1 MKIVFKDICKSFGE
15 FKIEN
20 LNIVIN
26 DNSFF
31 TLLGPSGCGKTTILR
46 MISGLETPDSGEIY
60 FYDECVFSKEK
71 KINKPVEKRNL
82 GFVFQDFALW
92 PHMTVFENVAFPLKA
107 RKDKENLNKRVEDV
121 LKIVELAG
129 YEKRYPSELSGGQ
142 MQRVSL
148 ARAIIA
154 NPRCIL
160 FDEPLSALDAILRD
174 EMRASIKRIITNY
187 NMTAVFVTH
196 DQFEAMSLS
205 DEILVLNQGRVMQL
219 DNPINLYNNPNNKFV
234 AKFIGKSNWIDNNTF
249 FRPEDLS
256 FDYINNSEVFQCI
269 ITSFIFIGERY
280 QMELRYD
287 NQKWIAF
294 SNEKFGYNQKISV
307 YIDKNKII
315 KFGGKNEKV
324 IV

>member
-1 MKIVFKDICKSFGE
+1 MKIVFKDIYKSYGD

-46 MISGLETPDSGEIY
+46 MIAGLENPDSGEIY
-60 FYDECVFSKEK
+60 FDDECVFSKEK

-107 RKDKENLNKRVEDV
+107 RKDKNNLNKRVEDV
-121 LKIVELAG
+121 LKIVEMNG
-129 YEKRYPSELSGGQ
+129 FEKRYPSELSGGQ

-154 NPRCIL
+154 NPKCIL

-174 EMRASIKRIITNY
+174 EMRESIKRIITDY
-187 NMTAVFVTH
+187 KITAVFVTH

-205 DEILVLNQGRVMQL
+205 DEILVLNQGKVMQL
-219 DNPINLYNNPNNKFV
+219 DNPMNLYNKPNNRFV
-234 AKFIGKSNWIDNNTF
+234 ARFIGKSNWIDENTF

-256 FDYINNSEVFQCI
+256 FSYVNDSNVYECI
-269 ITSFIFIGERY
+269 VTSYIFIGERY
-280 QMELRYD
+280 QIELNYLNR
-287 NQKWIAF
+287 KWIAF
-294 SNEKFGYNQKISV
+294 SNEKIRYNQKISV
-307 YIDKNKII
+307 YINKNKII
-315 KFGGKNEKV
+315 KLGGEK
-324 IV
+324 

>member
-1 MKIVFKDICKSFGE
+1 
-15 FKIEN
+15 
-20 LNIVIN
+20 
-26 DNSFF
+26 
-31 TLLGPSGCGKTTILR
+31 
-46 MISGLETPDSGEIY
+46 
-60 FYDECVFSKEK
+60 
-71 KINKPVEKRNL
+71 
-82 GFVFQDFALW
+82 
-92 PHMTVFENVAFPLKA
+92 
-107 RKDKENLNKRVEDV
+107 
-121 LKIVELAG
+121 
-129 YEKRYPSELSGGQ
+129 
-142 MQRVSL
+142 
-148 ARAIIA
+148 
-154 NPRCIL
+154 
-160 FDEPLSALDAILRD
+160 
-174 EMRASIKRIITNY
+174 
-187 NMTAVFVTH
+187 MTAVFVTH

-280 QMELRYD
+280 QMELRYE

-315 KFGGKNEKV
+315 KFGGENEKI

>member
-1 MKIVFKDICKSFGE
+1 MKIVFKDIYKSYGD

-46 MISGLETPDSGEIY
+46 MIAGLENPDSGEIY
-60 FYDECVFSKEK
+60 FDDECIFSKEK

-107 RKDKENLNKRVEDV
+107 RKDKNNLNKRVEDV
-121 LKIVELAG
+121 LKIVEMNG
-129 YEKRYPSELSGGQ
+129 FEKRYPSELSGGQ

-154 NPRCIL
+154 NPKCIL

-174 EMRASIKRIITNY
+174 EMRESIKRIITDY
-187 NMTAVFVTH
+187 KITAVFVTH

-205 DEILVLNQGRVMQL
+205 DEILVLNQGKVMQL
-219 DNPINLYNNPNNKFV
+219 DNPMNLYNKPNNRFV
-234 AKFIGKSNWIDNNTF
+234 ARFIGKSNWIDENTF

-256 FDYINNSEVFQCI
+256 FSYVNDSNVYECI
-269 ITSFIFIGERY
+269 VTSYIFIGERY
-280 QMELRYD
+280 QIELNYLNR
-287 NQKWIAF
+287 KWIAF
-294 SNEKFGYNQKISV
+294 SNEKIRYNQKISV
-307 YIDKNKII
+307 YINKNKII
-315 KFGGKNEKV
+315 KLGGEK
-324 IV
+324 

>member
-1 MKIVFKDICKSFGE
+1 MKIVLKNIYKTFGN

-20 LNIVIN
+20 LNIEIM

-46 MISGLETPDSGEIY
+46 MIAGLEIPDNGEIY
-60 FYDECVFSKEK
+60 FDDECVFSKEK
-71 KINKPVEKRNL
+71 KINKAVEKRNL

-107 RKDKENLNKRVEDV
+107 KRDKKDLNKRVEDV
-121 LKIVELAG
+121 LKIVEMSG

-148 ARAIIA
+148 ARAIIG
-154 NPRCIL
+154 NPKCIL

-174 EMRASIKRIITNY
+174 EMRESIKKIITDY
-187 NMTAVFVTH
+187 KMTAVFVTH

-205 DEILVLNQGRVMQL
+205 DKILVLNQGHIMQL
-219 DNPINLYNNPNNKFV
+219 DNPMNLYNNPKNSFV
-234 AKFIGKSNWIDNNTF
+234 ARFIGKSNWIDDNTF

-256 FDYINNSEVFQCI
+256 FDYINDSIGYECI
-269 ITSFIFIGERY
+269 VTFFIFIGERY
-280 QMELRYD
+280 QIVLKYNNRI
-287 NQKWIAF
+287 WIAF
-294 SNEKFGYNQKISV
+294 SNEKIGYNQKISV
-307 YIDKNKII
+307 YINKNKII
-315 KFGGKNEKV
+315 KFGGEE
-324 IV
+324 